1 MLRRTKENFLS
12 LSVILIITLL
22 FLYSSIQLEF
32 FESKIMPIFIGGM
45 MLILLMLAFYNE
57 YTKIGCLTLS
67 EDENSSKDIAANDIK
82 TLKCILPLFL
92 LVGLIYVFGFYAA
105 TLIFIFA
112 YMKLSGSTLFSTV
125 VISVLGTTFIYV
137 MFPLLLETPLYTGL
151 LMQHVNLPF

>member
-67 EDENSSKDIAANDIK
+67 EDENSSEDIAANDIK